1 LQKITFFSLEI
12 ILKDFIKVIVE
23 FYQDLRKV
31 KMEGTKIKLAIGI
44 GSTCEG
50 CGIAIL
56 DLNEKI
62 LDLASLA
69 DIVYWVL
76 GLDFKLSDLEKFK
89 DKEIDVSIHHG
100 TIRTSEHVH
109 GAHLLREKSKVLIA
123 FGSCSSF
130 GGIPGLCNVT
140 NREEIFEV
148 AYKQT
153 PSTINPEFVTPQTKI
168 THNGHELTLPELYDE
183 GRALNQVVDVDYY
196 LPGCPPAVEL
206 IERLIP
212 IIKDFLDT
220 GNLPA
225 KGTVIA
231 SEKTLCDECPLEREN
246 KMLDKIVR
254 PHMIIPDPKRC
265 LLEQGI
271 VCLGPATRG
280 GCGTRCINV
289 LMPCRGCMG
298 PTAGVSDQGA
308 KMIGA
313 IASILGVE
321 KEKDLSDEEVEK
333 LMDQIKDPLGTLYR
347 FTLPV
352 ASINKAFQKKGA
364 K

>member
-1 LQKITFFSLEI
+1 MSGK
-12 ILKDFIKVIVE
+12 
-23 FYQDLRKV
+23 
-31 KMEGTKIKLAIGI
+31 KIKLAVGI

-50 CGIAIL
+50 CSVAIL

-62 LDLASLA
+62 LDLAGLA

-76 GLDFKLSDLEKFK
+76 ALDFKLSDLEKFQE
-89 DKEIDVSIHHG
+89 KEIDISLHHG

-109 GAHLLREKSKVLIA
+109 IAHLLREKSKALIA
-123 FGSCSSF
+123 FGSCSCF

-140 NREEIFEV
+140 NREEIFRVVYQE
-148 AYKQT
+148 T
-153 PSTINPEFVTPQTKI
+153 PSTINPGAIIPQTQI
-168 THNGHELTLPELYDE
+168 RQNGHDLTLPELHNE
-183 GRALNQVVDVDYY
+183 GRALHQVVDVDYY

-206 IERLIP
+206 IEKLIP
-212 IIKDFLDT
+212 IIKNFLET
-220 GNLPA
+220 GNLPPQ
-225 KGTVIA
+225 GTVIA
-231 SEKTLCDECPLEREN
+231 SEKTLCDECPLERKN
-246 KMLDKIVR
+246 KMIDKIVR
-254 PHMIIPDPKRC
+254 PHKIIPDPKRC

-271 VCLGPATRG
+271 LCLGPATRG
-280 GCGTRCINV
+280 GCGTKCINV

-298 PTAGVSDQGA
+298 PTADVSDQGA

-321 KEKDLSDEEVEK
+321 KEKDLSDAEVEK
-333 LMDQIKDPLGTLYR
+333 IIDQIKDPLGTFYR

-352 ASINKAFQKKGA
+352 ASINKTFHEKGV